1 MSNILRVSRRPVNP
15 APAPADGSAR
25 DFWPAWTDTDRW
37 APTPDAPTA
46 FDAAGPRPTAGPDF
60 AATPALDAE
69 WLGMVLRL
77 DGGPMAELAGTDDP
91 DLLLRF
97 AAGAYRGVEALAE
110 ERAEQLEDDRMADE
124 RYADAFGDPAD
135 RIHPAEACGV
145 C

>member
-1 MSNILRVSRRPVNP
+1 MSIILRVSRRPVNP
-15 APAPADGSAR
+15 APADGSAR
-25 DFWPAWTDTDRW
+25 WTL
-37 APTPDAPTA
+37 APDAPTT

-69 WLGMVLRL
+69 WLGMSLRL
-77 DGGPMAELAGTDDP
+77 DGGPMAELAGTADP

-97 AAGAYRGVEALAE
+97 AAGAYRGLEILID
-110 ERAEQLEDDRMADE
+110 EQMELDARVDE